1 MLSITVDWSVVE
13 IREDGSAHMRPLEPG
28 EDYTAGNLVPRF
40 TIQAA
45 GTTLSY
51 PIDPSLPQ
59 GILRLNSNEITCV
72 FIPVKGLDNSQLIEL
87 WDGIALT
94 NLEKEVL
101 NALRLIAPGVEV
113 LTFVSTPVSVGKRI
127 PIVKIADIDRPL
139 LLSTLG
145 DGMQYADERYQNYL
159 LVEGNDDKHVLLHLL
174 EYHRLFEQFRSK
186 DEQLEIQALEGLDNL
201 LNAKTLRA
209 YIKIGQRRRFGIIV
223 DADTNMSFRWQRLR
237 DILEGAGYN
246 STCSATSKLA
256 S

>member
-145 DGMQYADERYQNYL
+145 DGMQRTLSIALALANAKNGMLLIDEFENGLYYSVQPDVWRFIFRLAGL
-159 LVEGNDDKHVLLHLL
+159 LNVQVFAATHSLDC
-174 EYHRLFEQFRSK
+174 
-186 DEQLEIQALEGLDNL
+186 IQAFQRAAEEDSQAEGILVRLDT
-201 LNAKTLRA
+201 KDKDVRA
-209 YIKIGQRRRFGIIV
+209 VVF
-223 DADTNMSFRWQRLR
+223 D
-237 DILEGAGYN
+237 EEE
-246 STCSATSKLA
+246 
-256 S
+256 